1 MRTRSKARSS
11 AALAA
16 LPRPVD
22 DVKRLAAAAQRA
34 YRAAKER
41 ERRAKQ
47 RSSKLQDIVPLPRLY
62 PAKTP
67 AKVLDTVQC
76 KLLLV
81 RLSQD
86 TADAQVNANNLPV
99 NLECPSSPPSPTLK
113 RRGRPRLP
121 ATSSEKNLTLHDAS
135 TGAIILQRVAPTSL
149 RKRQQTAN
157 SAVRGKQ
164 CLDAFLKKQ
173 SSVQLDPNRLSSV
186 HYLGI
191 WHTTGNGSL
200 DFTKETR
207 EYRKQAFELLKWAKD
222 HTRLVFNA
230 IRPHIHPSF
239 QANLA
244 SRAQQPLQWL
254 KDCLSDKATRTLH
267 PWYTT
272 IAFFATFS
280 PGSHRDTRD
289 ETPSVLFNFGSSM
302 YLEIPEYGVK
312 ITVNPLDVVILNSR
326 THSHRTQPTTTGDD
340 SQRWAM
346 SCFYRSSIFNMHPCS
361 RIAAKHIVK
370 VFGESE

>member
-1 MRTRSKARSS
+1 
-11 AALAA
+11 LAA

-22 DVKRLAAAAQRA
+22 DVKQLVAAAQRA
-34 YRAAKER
+34 YRAAKEK
-41 ERRAKQ
+41 ERRAKH
-47 RSSKLQDIVPLPRLY
+47 RSSKLQDVVPVRRLY
-62 PAKTP
+62 PARTP
-67 AKVLDTVQC
+67 AKVLDTIQC
-76 KLLLV
+76 ELLLA
-81 RLSQD
+81 RQSQD
-86 TADAQVNANNLPV
+86 CAPV
-99 NLECPSSPPSPTLK
+99 NVTDSPASLEHPSSPQSPTLK

-121 ATSSEKNLTLHDAS
+121 ATLSEKNLTLYDAA
-135 TGAIILQRVAPTSL
+135 TGAIILQRMAPTSL
-149 RKRQQTAN
+149 RKKQQAAN
-157 SAVRGKQ
+157 SAVRGRQ
-164 CLDAFLKKQ
+164 CFDAFLKKQ
-173 SSVQLDPNRLSSV
+173 STVHLDSNRLSSV

-230 IRPHIHPSF
+230 VRPHIHPSF

-244 SRAQQPLQWL
+244 RRAQQPLQWL

-272 IAFFATFS
+272 IAFFDTFS

-326 THSHRTQPTTTGDD
+326 TYSHRTQPTTIGDD

-370 VFGESE
+370 VFGDAE